1 MAGGYGESEMTFV
14 EGLKRASDPIGTRKQ
29 EDENHKKMMKKKKK
43 KKKIVINLRGKVVVS
58 L

>member
-43 KKKIVINLRGKVVVS
+43 IVINLRGKVVVS